1 MTWSEIR
8 QQYPGRWVLVE
19 AIDAHSEGDQRI
31 LDDIA
36 VLQSFT
42 DVEPAMNHYKV
53 VHRQSPFRELYVVHT
68 NRIVLEIGET
78 RIVSVWMVNSPQN

>member
-8 QQYPGRWVLVE
+8 QQYPGRWLLVE

-42 DVEPAMNHYKV
+42 DVEPAMDHYKV
-53 VHRQSPFRELYVVHT
+53 AHRRSPFRELYVVHT
-68 NRIVLEIGET
+68 DRTALEISET
-78 RIVSVWMVNSPQN
+78 RLVSVWMVS

>member
-8 QQYPGRWVLVE
+8 RQYPSQWLLVE
-19 AIDAHSEGDQRI
+19 AVDVHSEGDQRI

-42 DVEPAMNHYKV
+42 EVESAMDRYKV

-68 NRIVLEIGET
+68 SRTELEISET
-78 RIVSVWMVNSPQN
+78 RLLNVRMVS